1 MVQVIFTGDWSLPVK
16 EAETTMR
23 LSRSSPPIRP
33 RLNSA
38 LMVSFP
44 ASHDLF
50 CVMMVQSA
58 GNEGRRDSRSCIFK
72 DVKFTSR
79 GSFRLTAHTST
90 EKCREAGRRARLN
103 NGRPLAEAR
112 GVSRSNRASGPRF
125 DEMPSP
131 RAALTTSASHPIAIG
146 PLSHPSQAEGG
157 RAASDVGGLFSPHSD
172 FVSSRPLPP
181 HFRQGAG

>member
-1 MVQVIFTGDWSLPVK
+1 MLLNITSFALGARSVDPGIMVQVIFTGDWSLPVK

-112 GVSRSNRASGPRF
+112 GAFDDPAFVSRFARLRLDLYDLGRESLKSRQWT
-125 DEMPSP
+125 
-131 RAALTTSASHPIAIG
+131 AL
-146 PLSHPSQAEGG
+146 
-157 RAASDVGGLFSPHSD
+157 R
-172 FVSSRPLPP
+172 
-181 HFRQGAG
+181 